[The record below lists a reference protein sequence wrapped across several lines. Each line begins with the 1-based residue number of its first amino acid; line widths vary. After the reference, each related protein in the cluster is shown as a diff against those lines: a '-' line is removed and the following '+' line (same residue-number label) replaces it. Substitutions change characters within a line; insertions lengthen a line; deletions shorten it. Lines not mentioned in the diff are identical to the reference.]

1 MSDQDIKTTAM
12 MIRYGGDFASTLAR
26 AALLADSDN
35 FRRIKI
41 AFAGLWL
48 KYEQFVKAE
57 EQSFAKAEE
66 QSKVKK

>member
-57 EQSFAKAEE
+57 EQSKVKE
-66 QSKVKK
+66 QSCQKK